1 MVYASLATMGQKLS
15 LIMDI
20 SSILCVKLRNLVRNR
35 LVQSGV
41 FTLCLADQMNR
52 RLLDQI
58 TVDPSSPWQEAWVDN
73 VTNLVKMLKYLS
85 CIKIIQI

>member
-20 SSILCVKLRNLVRNR
+20 SNILCVKLRNLVRNR